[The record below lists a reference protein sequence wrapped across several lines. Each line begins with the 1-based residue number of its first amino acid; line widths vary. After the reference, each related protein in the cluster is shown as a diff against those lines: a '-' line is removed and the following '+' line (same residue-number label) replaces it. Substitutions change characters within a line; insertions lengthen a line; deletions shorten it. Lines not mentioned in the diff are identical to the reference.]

1 MNKAILLNS
10 KDNVATVLKSMNV
23 GEELHIYDTDNKLI
37 DKLNVTENIPY
48 GNKLAIKDMGEN
60 EDIIKYGEKIGLTT
74 RNIKKYDLVHVH
86 NIKSYN
92 IDIPESVKN
101 EVMKQMNIK

>member
-10 KDNVATVLKSMNV
+10 KDNVATVLGNMKI
-23 GEELHIYDTDNKLI
+23 GDELCIYDLENKLI

-48 GNKLAIKDMGEN
+48 GNKLALRNIEKN
-60 EDIIKYGEKIGLTT
+60 EDIIKYGEKIGLTI
-74 RNIKKYDLVHVH
+74 RDINKYDLVHVH

-92 IDIPESVKN
+92 IDLPESVKI
-101 EVMKQMNIK
+101 EVMKQMNLK